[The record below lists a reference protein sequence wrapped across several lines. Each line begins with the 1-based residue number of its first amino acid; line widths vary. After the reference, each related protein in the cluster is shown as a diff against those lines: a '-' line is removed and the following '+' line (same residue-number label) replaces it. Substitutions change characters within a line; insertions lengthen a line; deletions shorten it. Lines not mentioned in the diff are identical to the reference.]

1 MGEKG
6 LPNSCWSRP
15 HRTRGR
21 AVASPMRIKVA
32 LVDPRREGAGPACKS
47 LVLPPV
53 AALLLFASR
62 PATRAGGERK
72 SDMCVQKHDA
82 AGV

>member
-6 LPNSCWSRP
+6 LPNSFWSNP

-21 AVASPMRIKVA
+21 AVASPIRIRVA
-32 LVDPRREGAGPACKS
+32 FVDPRLEAAGPVCKS
-47 LVLPPV
+47 VVLPPV

-62 PATRAGGERK
+62 PATHVGG
-72 SDMCVQKHDA
+72 
-82 AGV
+82 